1 MGKARPGVLNN
12 NWRGGR
18 SIASN
23 GYVLVRVGVGHS
35 LADVRGYAYEHRVEA
50 EKKIGRPLLP
60 SEHVH
65 HIDENK
71 QNNNP
76 ENLRVVTIPE
86 HRLEHRK
93 RDVGLR
99 LPGEENPTVRCACGC
114 SQTLARFDATG
125 RPREFIS
132 GHNPQRSPTLDAIL
146 SALSNGA
153 LAREE
158 IIARTGISK
167 HAVAT
172 ALSRLKR
179 RGDVE
184 SVGHG
189 YWKRSQ

>member
-1 MGKARPGVLNN
+1 MTTIKGITIRQPWAVWICHRGKHIENRVWPPPQSMV
-12 NWRGGR
+12 GGH
-18 SIASN
+18 
-23 GYVLVRVGVGHS
+23 L
-35 LADVRGYAYEHRVEA
+35 
-50 EKKIGRPLLP
+50 
-60 SEHVH
+60 
-65 HIDENK
+65 
-71 QNNNP
+71 
-76 ENLRVVTIPE
+76 
-86 HRLEHRK
+86 
-93 RDVGLR
+93 
-99 LPGEENPTVRCACGC
+99 
-114 SQTLARFDATG
+114 
-125 RPREFIS
+125 
-132 GHNPQRSPTLDAIL
+132 AIL